1 MKKKIIFSAALTIFI
16 LIFISSCKND
26 YQPLET
32 PQPVLLF
39 SSDSLGLASSD
50 IGIIELADSITYDI
64 TDSTAKKVEIRYKLF
79 SNGAS
84 DFNDADQHDIIY
96 YGVFLSKPGV
106 SFFADYEY
114 VTVPRNIDTV
124 RTIDITG
131 YPGLTLKFKVAITR
145 KIDNTYRYVYFKNME
160 LYKNP

>member
-1 MKKKIIFSAALTIFI
+1 MKKKNIYTAALTIFV
-16 LIFISSCKND
+16 LIFISSCKNE
-26 YQPLET
+26 YQPTET

-39 SSDSLGLASSD
+39 SSDSLGLASSGYGF
-50 IGIIELADSITYDI
+50 IGLADSLTYDI
-64 TDSTAKKVEIRYKLF
+64 TDSSATNIELRYKLF

-84 DFNDADQHDIIY
+84 DDADQHDMIY

-114 VTVPRNIDTV
+114 LTAPRNIDTV
-124 RTIDITG
+124 RKLDITG
-131 YPGLTLKFKVAITR
+131 YPGLTLKFKVMITT
-145 KIDNTYRYVYFKNME
+145 KIDSLYRYVYFKDMQ

>member
-1 MKKKIIFSAALTIFI
+1 MKKKIIFPAAITIFI

-26 YQPLET
+26 YQPLES

-39 SSDSLGLASSD
+39 SSDSLGLASSGFGF
-50 IGIIELADSITYDI
+50 IGLADSVTYDI
-64 TDSTAKKVEIRYKLF
+64 TDSSATNIEIRYKLF

-84 DFNDADQHDIIY
+84 DFNDADQHDMIY

-106 SFFADYEY
+106 SFFADYEF

-124 RTIDITG
+124 RKIDITG
-131 YPGLTLKFKVAITR
+131 YPGLTLKFKVMITL
-145 KIDNTYRYVYFKNME
+145 KMDSLYRYVYFKDMK

>member
-1 MKKKIIFSAALTIFI
+1 MKKKNIFFTAFAIFVS
-16 LIFISSCKND
+16 IFISSCKNE
-26 YQPLET
+26 YQPTET

-39 SSDSLGLASSD
+39 SSDSLGLASSGYGY
-50 IGIIELADSITYDI
+50 IGLADSITYDI
-64 TDSTAKKVEIRYKLF
+64 TDSTVRNLEIRYKLF

-84 DFNDADQHDIIY
+84 DSNGDDQHDVIY

-114 VTVPRNIDTV
+114 VTVPRNLDKVKTL
-124 RTIDITG
+124 DITG
-131 YPGLTLKFKVAITR
+131 YPGLTLKFKVLIST
-145 KIDNTYRYVYFKNME
+145 KVDSLYRYVYFKDMK